1 MSTILEPGFNEHL
14 VFLRCFPGYKEPR
27 VLFITVFNK
36 LTRVNDH
43 YNITYNINLWM
54 EATT

>member
-27 VLFITVFNK
+27 VMFITVFNK